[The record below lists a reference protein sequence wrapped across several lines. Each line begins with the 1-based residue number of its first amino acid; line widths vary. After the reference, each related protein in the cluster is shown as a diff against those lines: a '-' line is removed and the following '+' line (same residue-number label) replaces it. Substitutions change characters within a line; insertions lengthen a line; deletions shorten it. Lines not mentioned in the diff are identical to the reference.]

1 MVFIKIKMVTKYMKS
16 ADMVEKIMGWR
27 MKNDLLKME
36 KFVMKV
42 KLSNEDNFLKGINLQ
57 DINPRKLA
65 YLLVELMYL
74 YIKSTQF

>member
-1 MVFIKIKMVTKYMKS
+1 MFIKIKMVTKDMKS
-16 ADMVEKIMGWR
+16 DDMVEKIMGWR
-27 MKNDLLKME
+27 MKNGLLKME

-42 KLSNEDNFLKGINLQ
+42 KLSNEDNFFKGINLQ
-57 DINPRKLA
+57 DIYPRKLA